1 MRVEEKIQI
10 ELFSYLSLVYP
21 DVIAI
26 SESSG
31 IRVSKG
37 LAMKLKRLRSKH
49 THCDIYVLQPS
60 KGYHGLVIELKA
72 KNIYKKNGELLKD
85 EHLYD
90 QQKTIDAL
98 NKLGYYATFA
108 VGFSQAKDVIDD
120 YLNGNI

>member
-37 LAMKLKRLRSKH
+37 LAMKLKRLRSKG
-49 THCDIYVLQPS
+49 THLDIYCLKPVG
-60 KGYHGLVIELKA
+60 KYHGLVIELKA

-98 NKLGYYATFA
+98 NKLGYYAAFA
-108 VGFSQAKDVIDD
+108 VGFQEAKNLIDD
-120 YLNGNI
+120 YLNGNL